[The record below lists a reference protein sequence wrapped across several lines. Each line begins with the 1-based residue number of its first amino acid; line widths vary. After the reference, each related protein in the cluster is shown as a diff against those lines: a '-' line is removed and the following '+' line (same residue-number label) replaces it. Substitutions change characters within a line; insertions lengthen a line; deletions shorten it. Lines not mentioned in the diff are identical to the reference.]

1 MENENKF
8 VDGMFFNPK
17 NEKAPEFVRGGISF
31 HKEQFMNWLQ
41 KQEANDKGYIK
52 TDMLLSKQN
61 KIYFKLN
68 DWKPEKS
75 FNPTEEIVKEDLSN
89 QSPF

>member
-1 MENENKF
+1 MEDKKF
-8 VDGMFFNPK
+8 VDGMYFNEK
-17 NEKAPEFVRGGISF
+17 NEKAPDFVRGGISF
-31 HKEQFMNWLQ
+31 HKEQFTKWLQ
-41 KQEANDKGYIK
+41 QQEANDKGYIK
-52 TDMLLSKQN
+52 TDMLLSKQD

-75 FNPTEEIVKEDLSN
+75 FNPTQEQVAEDLSN